1 MEILL
6 VLVVGTLCIACFFV
20 GAKVGQ
26 TVANGERIE
35 TPELNPIKA
44 IKEHQE
50 RKAAETE
57 QEIEQRKNETIMRNI
72 EAYDGTSHGQED
84 VE

>member
-26 TVANGERIE
+26 TVSNGERIE
-35 TPELNPIKA
+35 TPDLNPVKA

-50 RKAAETE
+50 KKAAERE
-57 QEIEQRKNETIMRNI
+57 QETEQRKIETIMRNI
-72 EAYDGTSHGQED
+72 EAYDGTTKGQED
-84 VE
+84 VI

>member
-6 VLVVGTLCIACFFV
+6 ALTVGTLCIVCFFV

-26 TVANGERIE
+26 TVSNGERIV
-35 TPELNPIKA
+35 TPELNPVKA
-44 IKEHQE
+44 IKEHRE
-50 RKAAETE
+50 KAAADKEHE
-57 QEIEQRKNETIMRNI
+57 EEQRRNDAIMRNI
-72 EAYDGTSHGQED
+72 EAYDGTGKGQED

>member
-6 VLVVGTLCIACFFV
+6 ALTVGTLCIVCFFV

-26 TVANGERIE
+26 AVSNGERIE
-35 TPELNPIKA
+35 VPELNPVKA
-44 IKEHQE
+44 IKEHRE
-50 RKAAETE
+50 KVAAEKE
-57 QEIEQRKNETIMRNI
+57 HDEEQRRNDTIMRNI
-72 EAYDGTSHGQED
+72 EAYDGTGNGQED

>member
-6 VLVVGTLCIACFFV
+6 TLVVGTLCIVCFFV

-35 TPELNPIKA
+35 TPDLNPVKA
-44 IKEHQE
+44 IKEHWEKASAE
-50 RKAAETE
+50 REYEKE
-57 QEIEQRKNETIMRNI
+57 QTRVDTIMRNI
-72 EAYDGTSHGQED
+72 EAYDGTSNGQMD
-84 VE
+84 VK